1 MNILKKLS
9 EELDIKYDNV
19 VKTVELLDEGNT
31 IPFIARYRKEITGNL
46 TDETLRQLNDR
57 LTYLR
62 NLQERKDDITRL
74 IDEQGKLTEDLK
86 KQIDDAT
93 ILTELE
99 DIYLPFKPKKRT
111 RGSIAV
117 ELGLQPVADMIMEK
131 THSLAEIEKKAS
143 EFVNGEEIKTVDDA
157 IAKSLDIIAEFVS
170 EQKVFRDIV
179 RNSFITDGI
188 MKTEEK
194 NEDESG
200 TYKMYYDYSEK
211 VKDVK
216 AHRILAVFR
225 GEKEGFLKVSFVL
238 NDDYNIFKI
247 MRKIARQN
255 DFETYDLIEKAVKDS
270 YKRLIVPSIETEVR
284 QSMKEMADDE
294 SIGVFKSNL
303 KPYLM
308 QPPIKETAIIG
319 LDPGFRTGC
328 KVAVISEYGDFLD
341 SAVIYVTDARKQ
353 IQRADE
359 TLKEF
364 IDKYNVKLIAIGN
377 GTASRETE
385 KYVSDLLAQIDDEI
399 FYAIVNE
406 AGASIYSASK
416 LAIEEFPDLDV
427 TIRGAISIARRIQDP
442 LAELVKISPQS
453 IGVGQYQHD
462 VNQKKLKSS
471 LEEVVEDCVNTVGVN
486 INTAS
491 SALLNYVSGI
501 TKTTAK
507 NIVDYKI
514 ENGPFTNRQ
523 EILKVKGIGPKAFV
537 QCAGFLRIPESE
549 EILDN
554 TEVHPESYEIAK
566 QIMKYDLND
575 IDVKKLS
582 EELEVGEPTL
592 RDIIEELKKPGRD
605 PRDEMPKPV
614 LRQDVLSIDD
624 LEEGMIVTGTVRN
637 VVDFGA
643 FIDIGI
649 KEDGLCHISKM
660 SNSYIKNPREVCEV
674 SDTVKVKI
682 IGIDKERGLV
692 SLSMKL

>member
-1 MNILKKLS
+1 MNILQKLS

-86 KQIDDAT
+86 KQIDEAT

-131 THSLAEIEKKAS
+131 THSLSEIEKKAS

-157 IAKSLDIIAEFVS
+157 ISKSLDIIAEFVS

-179 RNSFITDGI
+179 RNSFITDGV

-216 AHRILAVFR
+216 AHRVLAVFR

-247 MRKIARQN
+247 MRKITRTN

-682 IGIDKERGLV
+682 IGIDKDRGLV

>member
-1 MNILKKLS
+1 MNILQKLS

-86 KQIDDAT
+86 KQIDEAT

-117 ELGLQPVADMIMEK
+117 ELGLQPVADMLMEK
-131 THSLAEIEKKAS
+131 THSLSEIEKKAS

-157 IAKSLDIIAEFVS
+157 ISKSLDIIAEFVS
-170 EQKVFRDIV
+170 EQKIFRDIV
-179 RNSFITDGI
+179 RNSFITDGV

-216 AHRILAVFR
+216 AHRVLAVFR
-225 GEKEGFLKVSFVL
+225 GEKEGFLKVSFIL

-247 MRKIARQN
+247 MRKIARAN
-255 DFETYDLIEKAVKDS
+255 DFESYDLIEKAVKDS

-341 SAVIYVTDARKQ
+341 SAVIFVTDARKQ

-359 TLKEF
+359 TLKDF

-566 QIMKYDLND
+566 RIMKYDLDD

-592 RDIIEELKKPGRD
+592 RDIIQELKKPGRD

>member
-1 MNILKKLS
+1 MNILQKLS

-86 KQIDDAT
+86 KQIDEAT

-131 THSLAEIEKKAS
+131 THSLSEIEKKAS

-157 IAKSLDIIAEFVS
+157 ISKSLDIIAEFVS

-179 RNSFITDGI
+179 RNSFITDGV

-216 AHRILAVFR
+216 AHRVLAVFR
-225 GEKEGFLKVSFVL
+225 GEKEGFLKVSFIL

-284 QSMKEMADDE
+284 QGMKEMADDE

-566 QIMKYDLND
+566 QIMKYDLDD

>member
-1 MNILKKLS
+1 MNILQKLS

-131 THSLAEIEKKAS
+131 THSMDEIEKKAS
-143 EFVNGEEIKTVDDA
+143 EFVNGEEIKTVDEA
-157 IAKSLDIIAEFVS
+157 ISKSLDIIAEFVS

-575 IDVKKLS
+575 INVKKLS

-660 SNSYIKNPREVCEV
+660 SDSYIKNPREVCEV

>member
-1 MNILKKLS
+1 MNILQKLS

-86 KQIDDAT
+86 KQIDEAT

-117 ELGLQPVADMIMEK
+117 ELGLQPVADMIMDK

-514 ENGPFTNRQ
+514 ENGPFTNRK

-660 SNSYIKNPREVCEV
+660 SDSYIKNPREVCEV

>member
-1 MNILKKLS
+1 MNVLQKLS

-86 KQIDDAT
+86 KQIDEAT

-131 THSLAEIEKKAS
+131 THSLSEIEKKAS

-157 IAKSLDIIAEFVS
+157 ISKSLDIIAEFVS

-216 AHRILAVFR
+216 AHRVLAVFR
-225 GEKEGFLKVSFVL
+225 GEKEGFLKVSFIL

-247 MRKIARQN
+247 MRKIARAN
-255 DFETYDLIEKAVKDS
+255 DFESYDLIEKAVKDS

-359 TLKEF
+359 TLKDF

-385 KYVSDLLAQIDDEI
+385 KYVSDLLAQIDDKI

-582 EELEVGEPTL
+582 QELEVGEPTL

>member
-1 MNILKKLS
+1 M
-9 EELDIKYDNV
+9 
-19 VKTVELLDEGNT
+19 
-31 IPFIARYRKEITGNL
+31 
-46 TDETLRQLNDR
+46 
-57 LTYLR
+57 R

-157 IAKSLDIIAEFVS
+157 VAKSLDIIAEFVS

-211 VKDVK
+211 VRDVK

-247 MRKIARQN
+247 MRKIARKN

-364 IDKYNVKLIAIGN
+364 IDKYNVRLIAIGN

-660 SNSYIKNPREVCEV
+660 SDSYIKNPREVCEV

>member
-1 MNILKKLS
+1 MNILQKLS

-86 KQIDDAT
+86 KQIDEAT

-131 THSLAEIEKKAS
+131 THSLSEIEKKAS

-179 RNSFITDGI
+179 RNSFITDGV

-216 AHRILAVFR
+216 AHRVLAVFR
-225 GEKEGFLKVSFVL
+225 GEKEGFLKVSFIL

-247 MRKIARQN
+247 MRKIARAN

-284 QSMKEMADDE
+284 QNMKEMADDE

-359 TLKEF
+359 TLKDF

-592 RDIIEELKKPGRD
+592 RDIIQELKKPGRD

-682 IGIDKERGLV
+682 IGIDKDRGLV

>member
-1 MNILKKLS
+1 MK
-9 EELDIKYDNV
+9 
-19 VKTVELLDEGNT
+19 
-31 IPFIARYRKEITGNL
+31 
-46 TDETLRQLNDR
+46 
-57 LTYLR
+57 
-62 NLQERKDDITRL
+62 
-74 IDEQGKLTEDLK
+74 
-86 KQIDDAT
+86 
-93 ILTELE
+93 
-99 DIYLPFKPKKRT
+99 
-111 RGSIAV
+111 
-117 ELGLQPVADMIMEK
+117 K
-131 THSLAEIEKKAS
+131 THSLSEIEKKAS

-157 IAKSLDIIAEFVS
+157 ISKSLDIIAEFVS

-179 RNSFITDGI
+179 RNSFITDGV

-216 AHRILAVFR
+216 AHRVLAVFR
-225 GEKEGFLKVSFVL
+225 GEKEGFLKVSFIL

-247 MRKIARQN
+247 MRKIARTN

-682 IGIDKERGLV
+682 IGIDKDRGLV

>member
-1 MNILKKLS
+1 MNILQKLS

-86 KQIDDAT
+86 KQIDEAT

-131 THSLAEIEKKAS
+131 THSLSEIEKKAS

-157 IAKSLDIIAEFVS
+157 ISKSLDIIAEFVS

-179 RNSFITDGI
+179 RNSFITDGV

-216 AHRILAVFR
+216 AHRVLAVFR
-225 GEKEGFLKVSFVL
+225 GEKEGFLKVSFIL

-247 MRKIARQN
+247 MRKITRTN

-592 RDIIEELKKPGRD
+592 RDIIQELKKPGRD

-682 IGIDKERGLV
+682 IGIDKDRGLV

>member
-1 MNILKKLS
+1 MNILQKLS

-86 KQIDDAT
+86 KQIDEAT

-131 THSLAEIEKKAS
+131 THSLSEIEKKAS

-157 IAKSLDIIAEFVS
+157 ISKSLDIIAEFVS

-216 AHRILAVFR
+216 AHRVLAVFR
-225 GEKEGFLKVSFVL
+225 GEKEGFLKVSFIL

-247 MRKIARQN
+247 MRKIARAN
-255 DFETYDLIEKAVKDS
+255 DFESYDLIEKAVKDS

-660 SNSYIKNPREVCEV
+660 SDSYIKNPREVCEV
-674 SDTVKVKI
+674 SDTVKVK
-682 IGIDKERGLV
+682 
-692 SLSMKL
+692 

>member
-1 MNILKKLS
+1 MNILQKLS

-131 THSLAEIEKKAS
+131 THSLSEIEKKAS

-157 IAKSLDIIAEFVS
+157 ISKSLDIIAEFVS

-211 VKDVK
+211 IKDVK
-216 AHRILAVFR
+216 AHRVLAVFR
-225 GEKEGFLKVSFVL
+225 GEKEGFLKVSFIL

-247 MRKIARQN
+247 MRKITRTN

-359 TLKEF
+359 TLKDF

-682 IGIDKERGLV
+682 IGIDKDRGLV

>member
-1 MNILKKLS
+1 MNILQKLS

-86 KQIDDAT
+86 KQIDEAT

-131 THSLAEIEKKAS
+131 THSLSEIEKKAS

-157 IAKSLDIIAEFVS
+157 ISKSLDIIAEFVS

-179 RNSFITDGI
+179 RNSFITDGV

-216 AHRILAVFR
+216 AHRVLAVFR
-225 GEKEGFLKVSFVL
+225 GEKEGFLKVSFIL

-247 MRKIARQN
+247 MRKIARTN

-416 LAIEEFPDLDV
+416 RAIEEFPDLDV

-692 SLSMKL
+692 SLSMKI

>member
-1 MNILKKLS
+1 MDILQKLS

-86 KQIDDAT
+86 KQIDEAT

-117 ELGLQPVADMIMEK
+117 ELGLQPVADMIMAK

-157 IAKSLDIIAEFVS
+157 ISKSLDIIAEFVS
-170 EQKVFRDIV
+170 EQKIFRDIV
-179 RNSFITDGI
+179 RNSFITDGV

-200 TYKMYYDYSEK
+200 TYKMYYDFSEK

-216 AHRILAVFR
+216 AHRILAIFR
-225 GEKEGFLKVSFVL
+225 GEKEGFLKVSFLL

-247 MRKIARQN
+247 MRKIARAN

-566 QIMKYDLND
+566 RIMKYDLND

-592 RDIIEELKKPGRD
+592 RDIIQELKKPGRD

>member
-1 MNILKKLS
+1 MNILQKLS

-157 IAKSLDIIAEFVS
+157 TLKSLDIIAEFVS

-359 TLKEF
+359 TLKDF

-660 SNSYIKNPREVCEV
+660 SDSYIKNPREVCEV

>member
-1 MNILKKLS
+1 MNILQKLS

-86 KQIDDAT
+86 KQIDEAT

-131 THSLAEIEKKAS
+131 THSLSEIEKKAS

-157 IAKSLDIIAEFVS
+157 ISKSLDIIAEFVS

-179 RNSFITDGI
+179 RNSFITDGV

-194 NEDESG
+194 SEDESG

-216 AHRILAVFR
+216 AHRVLAVFR
-225 GEKEGFLKVSFVL
+225 GEKEGFLKVSFIL

-247 MRKIARQN
+247 MRKIARNN

-682 IGIDKERGLV
+682 IGIDKDRGLV

>member
-1 MNILKKLS
+1 MNILQKLS

-86 KQIDDAT
+86 KQIDEAT

-131 THSLAEIEKKAS
+131 THSLSEIEKKAS

-157 IAKSLDIIAEFVS
+157 ISKSLDIIAEFVS

-179 RNSFITDGI
+179 RNSFITDGV

-216 AHRILAVFR
+216 AHRVLAVFR
-225 GEKEGFLKVSFVL
+225 GEKEGFLKVSFIL

-247 MRKIARQN
+247 MRKIARNN

-359 TLKEF
+359 TLKDF

-592 RDIIEELKKPGRD
+592 RDIIQELKKPGRD

-682 IGIDKERGLV
+682 IGIDKDRGLV

>member
-1 MNILKKLS
+1 MNILQKLS

-86 KQIDDAT
+86 KQIDEAT

-99 DIYLPFKPKKRT
+99 DIYLPYKPKKRT

-131 THSLAEIEKKAS
+131 THSLSEIEKKAS

-157 IAKSLDIIAEFVS
+157 ISKSLDIIAEFVS

-179 RNSFITDGI
+179 RNSFITDGV

-194 NEDESG
+194 NEDETG

-216 AHRILAVFR
+216 AHRVLAVFR
-225 GEKEGFLKVSFVL
+225 GEKEGFLKVSFIL

-359 TLKEF
+359 TLKDF

>member
-364 IDKYNVKLIAIGN
+364 IDKYNAKLIAIGN

-514 ENGPFTNRQ
+514 ENGPFINRQ

-660 SNSYIKNPREVCEV
+660 SDSYIKNPREVCEV

>member
-1 MNILKKLS
+1 MNILQKLS

-86 KQIDDAT
+86 KQIDEAT

-131 THSLAEIEKKAS
+131 THSLSEIEKKAS

-157 IAKSLDIIAEFVS
+157 ISKSLDIIAEFVS

-179 RNSFITDGI
+179 RNSFITDGV

-247 MRKIARQN
+247 MRKIARTN

>member
-1 MNILKKLS
+1 MNILQKLS

-86 KQIDDAT
+86 KQIDEAT

-131 THSLAEIEKKAS
+131 THSLSEIEKKAS
-143 EFVNGEEIKTVDDA
+143 EFINGEEIKTVDDA
-157 IAKSLDIIAEFVS
+157 ISKSLDIIAEFVS

-179 RNSFITDGI
+179 RNSFIIDGI

-255 DFETYDLIEKAVKDS
+255 DFETYDLIEKSVKDS

-660 SNSYIKNPREVCEV
+660 SDSYIKNPREVCEV

>member
-1 MNILKKLS
+1 MNILQKLS

-86 KQIDDAT
+86 KQIDEAT

-131 THSLAEIEKKAS
+131 THSLSEIEKKAS

-157 IAKSLDIIAEFVS
+157 ISKSLDIIAEFVS
-170 EQKVFRDIV
+170 EQKVFRDIF
-179 RNSFITDGI
+179 RNSFITDGV

-216 AHRILAVFR
+216 AHRVLAVFR
-225 GEKEGFLKVSFVL
+225 GEKEGFLKVSFIL

-682 IGIDKERGLV
+682 IGIDKDRGLV

>member
-1 MNILKKLS
+1 MNILQKLS

-86 KQIDDAT
+86 KQIDEAT

-131 THSLAEIEKKAS
+131 THSLSEIEKKAS
-143 EFVNGEEIKTVDDA
+143 EFVNGKEIKTVDDA
-157 IAKSLDIIAEFVS
+157 ISKSLDIIAEFVS

-179 RNSFITDGI
+179 RNSFITDGV

-216 AHRILAVFR
+216 AHRVLAVFR
-225 GEKEGFLKVSFVL
+225 GEKEGFLKVSFIL

-284 QSMKEMADDE
+284 QSIKEMADDE

-566 QIMKYDLND
+566 RIMKYDLDD

-592 RDIIEELKKPGRD
+592 RDIIQELKKPGRD

-682 IGIDKERGLV
+682 IGIDKDRGLV

>member
-1 MNILKKLS
+1 MNILQKLS

-86 KQIDDAT
+86 KQIDEAT

-131 THSLAEIEKKAS
+131 THSLSEIEKKAS

-157 IAKSLDIIAEFVS
+157 ISKSLDIIAEFVS

-179 RNSFITDGI
+179 RNSFITDGV

-194 NEDESG
+194 NEDDSG

-216 AHRILAVFR
+216 AHRVLAVFR
-225 GEKEGFLKVSFVL
+225 GEKEGFLKVSFLL

-247 MRKIARQN
+247 MRKIARAN
-255 DFETYDLIEKAVKDS
+255 DFESYDLIEKAVKDS

-582 EELEVGEPTL
+582 QELEVGEPTL

-682 IGIDKERGLV
+682 IGIDKDRGLV

>member
-1 MNILKKLS
+1 MNILQKLS

-62 NLQERKDDITRL
+62 NLQERKDDIKRL

-86 KQIDDAT
+86 KQIDEAT

-131 THSLAEIEKKAS
+131 THSLSEIEKKAS

-157 IAKSLDIIAEFVS
+157 ISKSLDIIAEFVS

-179 RNSFITDGI
+179 RNSFITDGV

-216 AHRILAVFR
+216 AHRVLAVFR
-225 GEKEGFLKVSFVL
+225 GEKEGFLKVSFIL

-385 KYVSDLLAQIDDEI
+385 KYVSDLLAQIDEEI

-462 VNQKKLKSS
+462 VNQKKLKSL

-566 QIMKYDLND
+566 RIMKYDLDD

-682 IGIDKERGLV
+682 IGIDKDRGLV

>member
-1 MNILKKLS
+1 MNILQKLS

-86 KQIDDAT
+86 KQIDEAT

-131 THSLAEIEKKAS
+131 THSLSEIEKKAS

-157 IAKSLDIIAEFVS
+157 ISKSLDIIAEFVS
-170 EQKVFRDIV
+170 EQKIFRDIV
-179 RNSFITDGI
+179 RNSFITDGV

-216 AHRILAVFR
+216 AHRVLAVFR
-225 GEKEGFLKVSFVL
+225 GEKEGFLKVSFIL

-247 MRKIARQN
+247 MRKIAKTN

-359 TLKEF
+359 TLKDF

-385 KYVSDLLAQIDDEI
+385 KYVSDLLAQIDEEI

>member
-1 MNILKKLS
+1 MNILQKLS

-86 KQIDDAT
+86 KQIDEAT

-131 THSLAEIEKKAS
+131 THSLSEIEKKAS

-157 IAKSLDIIAEFVS
+157 ISKSLDIIAEFVS

-179 RNSFITDGI
+179 RNSFITDGV

-216 AHRILAVFR
+216 AHRVLAVFR
-225 GEKEGFLKVSFVL
+225 GEKEGFLKVSFIL

-247 MRKIARQN
+247 MRKIARNN

-284 QSMKEMADDE
+284 QGMKEMADDE

-359 TLKEF
+359 TLKDF

>member
-1 MNILKKLS
+1 MNILQKLS

-86 KQIDDAT
+86 KQIDEAT

-131 THSLAEIEKKAS
+131 THSLSEIEKKAS

-157 IAKSLDIIAEFVS
+157 ISKSLDIIAEFVS

-211 VKDVK
+211 IKDVK
-216 AHRILAVFR
+216 AHRVLAVFR
-225 GEKEGFLKVSFVL
+225 GEKEGFLKVSFIL

-247 MRKIARQN
+247 MRKITRTN

-359 TLKEF
+359 TLKDF

>member
-1 MNILKKLS
+1 MNILQKLS

-86 KQIDDAT
+86 KQIDEAT

-131 THSLAEIEKKAS
+131 THSLSEIEKKAS

-157 IAKSLDIIAEFVS
+157 ISKSLDIIAEFVS

-216 AHRILAVFR
+216 AHRVLAVFR
-225 GEKEGFLKVSFVL
+225 GEKEGFLKVSFIL

-247 MRKIARQN
+247 MRKIARTN

-359 TLKEF
+359 TLKDF

>member
-1 MNILKKLS
+1 MNILQKLS

-86 KQIDDAT
+86 KQIDEAT

-117 ELGLQPVADMIMEK
+117 ELGLQPVADMLMEK
-131 THSLAEIEKKAS
+131 THSLSEIEKKAS

-157 IAKSLDIIAEFVS
+157 ISKSLDIIAEFVS
-170 EQKVFRDIV
+170 EQKIFRDIV
-179 RNSFITDGI
+179 RNSFITDGV

-216 AHRILAVFR
+216 AHRVLAVFR
-225 GEKEGFLKVSFVL
+225 GEKEGFLKVSFIL

-247 MRKIARQN
+247 MRKIARAN
-255 DFETYDLIEKAVKDS
+255 DFESYDLIEKAVKDS

-359 TLKEF
+359 TLKDF

-385 KYVSDLLAQIDDEI
+385 KYVSDLLAQIDDKI

-501 TKTTAK
+501 TRTTAK

>member
-1 MNILKKLS
+1 MNILQKLS

-86 KQIDDAT
+86 KQIDEAT

-131 THSLAEIEKKAS
+131 THSLSEIEKKAS

-157 IAKSLDIIAEFVS
+157 ISKSLDIIAEFVS

-179 RNSFITDGI
+179 RNSFITDGV

-216 AHRILAVFR
+216 AHRVLAVFR
-225 GEKEGFLKVSFVL
+225 GEKEGFLKVSFIL

-359 TLKEF
+359 TLKDF

>member
-1 MNILKKLS
+1 MNILQKLS

-86 KQIDDAT
+86 KQIDEAT

-131 THSLAEIEKKAS
+131 THSLSEIEKKAS

-157 IAKSLDIIAEFVS
+157 ISKSLDIIAEFVS

-179 RNSFITDGI
+179 RNSFITDGV

-216 AHRILAVFR
+216 AHRVLAVFR
-225 GEKEGFLKVSFVL
+225 GEKEGFLKVSFIL

-247 MRKIARQN
+247 MRKIARNN

-284 QSMKEMADDE
+284 QGMKEMADDE

-359 TLKEF
+359 TLKDF

-566 QIMKYDLND
+566 QIMNYDLND
-575 IDVKKLS
+575 IDVKKIS

>member
-1 MNILKKLS
+1 MNILQKLS

-86 KQIDDAT
+86 KQIDEAT

-131 THSLAEIEKKAS
+131 THSLSEIEKKAS

-157 IAKSLDIIAEFVS
+157 ISKSLDIIAEFVS

-179 RNSFITDGI
+179 RNSFITDGV

-216 AHRILAVFR
+216 AHRVLAVFR
-225 GEKEGFLKVSFVL
+225 GEKEGFLKVSFIL

-247 MRKIARQN
+247 MRKIARTN

-359 TLKEF
+359 TLKDF

>member
-1 MNILKKLS
+1 MNILQKLS

-385 KYVSDLLAQIDDEI
+385 KYVSDLLSQIDDEI

-605 PRDEMPKPV
+605 PRDEMPKTV

-624 LEEGMIVTGTVRN
+624 LEKGMIVTGTVRN

-660 SNSYIKNPREVCEV
+660 SDSYIKNPREVCEV

>member
-1 MNILKKLS
+1 MNILQKLS

-131 THSLAEIEKKAS
+131 THSMAEVEKKAS

-179 RNSFITDGI
+179 RNSFITDGV

-216 AHRILAVFR
+216 AHRVLAVFR
-225 GEKEGFLKVSFVL
+225 GEKEGFLKVSFIL

-247 MRKIARQN
+247 MRKIARAN

-284 QSMKEMADDE
+284 QGMKEMADDE

-359 TLKEF
+359 TLK
-364 IDKYNVKLIAIGN
+364 
-377 GTASRETE
+377 
-385 KYVSDLLAQIDDEI
+385 
-399 FYAIVNE
+399 
-406 AGASIYSASK
+406 
-416 LAIEEFPDLDV
+416 
-427 TIRGAISIARRIQDP
+427 
-442 LAELVKISPQS
+442 
-453 IGVGQYQHD
+453 
-462 VNQKKLKSS
+462 
-471 LEEVVEDCVNTVGVN
+471 
-486 INTAS
+486 
-491 SALLNYVSGI
+491 
-501 TKTTAK
+501 
-507 NIVDYKI
+507 
-514 ENGPFTNRQ
+514 
-523 EILKVKGIGPKAFV
+523 
-537 QCAGFLRIPESE
+537 
-549 EILDN
+549 
-554 TEVHPESYEIAK
+554 
-566 QIMKYDLND
+566 
-575 IDVKKLS
+575 
-582 EELEVGEPTL
+582 
-592 RDIIEELKKPGRD
+592 
-605 PRDEMPKPV
+605 
-614 LRQDVLSIDD
+614 
-624 LEEGMIVTGTVRN
+624 
-637 VVDFGA
+637 
-643 FIDIGI
+643 
-649 KEDGLCHISKM
+649 
-660 SNSYIKNPREVCEV
+660 
-674 SDTVKVKI
+674 
-682 IGIDKERGLV
+682 
-692 SLSMKL
+692 

>member
-1 MNILKKLS
+1 MNILQKLS

-131 THSLAEIEKKAS
+131 THSMAEIEKKAS

-353 IQRADE
+353 TQRADE

-660 SNSYIKNPREVCEV
+660 SDSYIKNPREVCEV

>member
-1 MNILKKLS
+1 MNILQKLS
-9 EELDIKYDNV
+9 EELDIKYDNA

-62 NLQERKDDITRL
+62 NLQDRKDDITRL

-86 KQIDDAT
+86 KQIDEAT

-131 THSLAEIEKKAS
+131 TYSMAEIEKKAS

-179 RNSFITDGI
+179 RNSFITDGV

-682 IGIDKERGLV
+682 IGIDKDRGLV

>member
-1 MNILKKLS
+1 MNILQKLS

-86 KQIDDAT
+86 KQIDEAT

-131 THSLAEIEKKAS
+131 THSLSEIEKKAS

-157 IAKSLDIIAEFVS
+157 ISKRLDIIAEFVS

-179 RNSFITDGI
+179 RNSFITDGV

-194 NEDESG
+194 NEDDSG

-216 AHRILAVFR
+216 AHRVLAVFR
-225 GEKEGFLKVSFVL
+225 GEKEGFLKVSFIL

-359 TLKEF
+359 TLKDF

-501 TKTTAK
+501 TRTTAK

>member
-1 MNILKKLS
+1 MNILQKLS

-86 KQIDDAT
+86 KQIDEAS

-131 THSLAEIEKKAS
+131 THSLSEIEKKAS

-157 IAKSLDIIAEFVS
+157 ISKSLDIIAEFVS

-179 RNSFITDGI
+179 RNSFITDGV

-194 NEDESG
+194 NEDDSG

-216 AHRILAVFR
+216 AHRVLAVFR
-225 GEKEGFLKVSFVL
+225 GEKEGFLKVSFLL

-247 MRKIARQN
+247 MRKIARAN
-255 DFETYDLIEKAVKDS
+255 DFESYDLIEKAVKDS

-501 TKTTAK
+501 TRTTAK

-523 EILKVKGIGPKAFV
+523 EILKVKGIGPKAFI

-660 SNSYIKNPREVCEV
+660 SDSYIKNPREVCEV